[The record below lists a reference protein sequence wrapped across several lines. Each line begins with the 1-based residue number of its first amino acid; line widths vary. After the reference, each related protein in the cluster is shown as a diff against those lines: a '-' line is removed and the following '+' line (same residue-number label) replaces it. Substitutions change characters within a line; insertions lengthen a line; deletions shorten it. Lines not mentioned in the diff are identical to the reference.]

1 MVPDEVRAEASV
13 LKALAAHFVMF
24 AEVRVGVMTHQREVV
39 GELVRWF
46 AADPDRLDED
56 LRADY
61 AAAVDDA
68 ERLRV
73 VIDQVASLTDG
84 RALALVP
91 AGS

>member
-1 MVPDEVRAEASV
+1 MDEEIFVRCSV
-13 LKALAAHFVMF
+13 VRLELVLAAPWPV
-24 AEVRVGVMTHQREVV
+24 VCEVV

-84 RALALVP
+84 RALALVT